1 MSGSWLLLPLLLPL
15 AAGIGLFFIQS
26 MRARQVFTSVVL
38 AEEIVLVIALGWN
51 DVHPICL
58 FRISQD
64 LEITIG
70 MDPLG
75 RMFTVLIC
83 VIWLV
88 VAVFAYEYMN
98 HEYDRQR
105 FFGFYMM
112 TLSAMVGVCLAS
124 NLITLYLFYE
134 MMTLLSLALVVH
146 IGTRSAYDA
155 GMRYLGFSVLGAGM
169 ALWGMFTLT
178 DFCTTGVFTP
188 GGVLDGVLAAQHRE
202 LLQVVLMVML
212 LGFGCKAG
220 MFPLHAWLPT
230 AHPVA
235 PVPASAVLSGLIT
248 KMGVL
253 AMVRV
258 TYYIFGWNFVRGS
271 WVQQGVLILSLITIF
286 MGSAL
291 AMREDT
297 LKKRLA
303 YSTVSQ
309 VSYIIFGLMLL
320 TPQAMYGALLQIIFH
335 AVAKN
340 GLFLCAG
347 SIIYKTHLTQVS
359 QLRGVGTSYPITM
372 WSFALAALS
381 LIGIPP
387 TGGFVSKW
395 FLAQGALGSGTGAL
409 GAAGVAVLMLSALMT
424 AGYLLPIVQITFFPG
439 NDFDRHSVVKQH
451 ASWMMSVPLV
461 ILAVATVVLGMFP
474 KLLEPVLIDILDLH
488 F

>member
-1 MSGSWLLLPLLLPL
+1 MSGTWLLLPLFLPL
-15 AAGIGLFFIQS
+15 VAGIGIFFIRS
-26 MRARQVFTSVVL
+26 MRMRQVYASIVL
-38 AEEIVLVIALGWN
+38 AEEIVLVAALGWN
-51 DVHPICL
+51 DVQPICL
-58 FRISQD
+58 FRISEG
-64 LEITIG
+64 LEIVIG
-70 MDPLG
+70 LDPLG
-75 RMFTVLIC
+75 RMFAVLIC
-83 VIWLV
+83 LIWLV

-105 FFGFYMM
+105 FFGFYIM
-112 TLSAMVGVCLAS
+112 TLSAMMGVCFSA
-124 NLITLYLFYE
+124 NLVTLYLFYE
-134 MMTLLSLALVVH
+134 MMTILSLALVVH
-146 IGTRSAYDA
+146 IGTPNAFDA

-169 ALWGMFTLT
+169 GLWGMFTLA
-178 DFCTTGVFTP
+178 DYCTTAQFTP
-188 GGVLDGVLAAQHRE
+188 GGVLDAVAAAGDRE
-202 LLQVVLMVML
+202 LLQVVLLVML

-220 MFPLHAWLPT
+220 MFPLHAWLPA

-253 AMVRV
+253 AMIRV
-258 TYYIFGWNFVRGS
+258 TYYIFGWSFVRGS
-271 WVQQGVLILSLITIF
+271 WVQQVMLALSLITVF

-291 AMREDT
+291 ALREDT

-320 TPQAMYGALLQIIFH
+320 TPQSMYGALLQIIFH

-395 FLAQGALGSGTGAL
+395 FLAQGALGSDAGVLAP
-409 GAAGVAVLMLSALMT
+409 AGVAVLMVSALLT
-424 AGYLLPIVQITFFPG
+424 AAYLLPVVQISFFPG
-439 NDFDRHSVVKQH
+439 NDFDRHSVAKQH

-461 ILAVATVVLGMFP
+461 VLAAATVVLGMFP
-474 KLLEPVLIDILDLH
+474 RLLEPVLLDILDLH